1 MPHNGDERFAM
12 KVKTC
17 PDMTSSS
24 QDPGDDQGVTTSGF
38 LPAPLSK
45 NLLIMLSGQYG
56 VLIVMVV
63 MMMMMMMMMM
73 MTIHREHLLIMLS
86 GQYGVLI
93 VVVGAVLPVV
103 ETFANPNSYMFEG
116 FYIYLYLVSTIFVAY
131 VYAYL
136 LRKKAAFLPGF
147 KRAFSSFRRNISG
160 SSFSRSSSSTA
171 KSDPGGLAANVGS
184 GSATGKPR
192 RRKVAYN
199 ETPNTHTG
207 SFYLRV
213 GAIGFGIGCMIHNG
227 LTFGHYMEI
236 VHVGNACSGVIQAVK
251 PFLHLL
257 FTFVQMY
264 FIFMNSKM
272 CINHHKTFGRFG
284 LMHMAAAN
292 ICVWLRA
299 IVVETLHEIQIASRN
314 KTTSPVAVTSAGTA
328 NVTAGLAR
336 PRQADRLTAAAMKG
350 LLPELKCQWD
360 TLMGQV
366 LESSGSYLYPCIIEY
381 SLICASVLYVMWSQV
396 GHDPKRQKQ
405 QSRHVESVAES
416 FGDDDDDDDHLIALH
431 RMSVDC
437 SGSHRGLFMG
447 LFVFVGGVVMLVTF
461 YVLASSPVSLTSA
474 SVVSHVSESLIYVF
488 GLLATAAAG
497 WRMKHMRF
505 SRDQPVAVEQ
515 TLALISLTGLIAFA
529 MFNIVAAIFSPP
541 GSAMAVT
548 ILSNVLMLL
557 QGSGQAL
564 FMLAAMRVSP
574 ASAADVRRK
583 PGRQWVTF
591 LLVCNFALWCI
602 NTFETQRLENNLIQV
617 EFYGSTAW
625 NIFCHVSVPLGIY
638 YRFHSTVCL
647 SNIWKKAW
655 KCRRARQH

>member
-1 MPHNGDERFAM
+1 
-12 KVKTC
+12 
-17 PDMTSSS
+17 
-24 QDPGDDQGVTTSGF
+24 
-38 LPAPLSK
+38 
-45 NLLIMLSGQYG
+45 
-56 VLIVMVV
+56 
-63 MMMMMMMMMM
+63 
-73 MTIHREHLLIMLS
+73 MLS

-171 KSDPGGLAANVGS
+171 KSDPGGSAANVGS

-192 RRKVAYN
+192 LRKVAYN
-199 ETPNTHTG
+199 ETPNTYTG

-213 GAIGFGIGCMIHNG
+213 GAIGFAIGCMIHNG

-236 VHVGNACSGVIQAVK
+236 VYVGNAGSGVIQAVK

-336 PRQADRLTAAAMKG
+336 PRPADRLTAAAMKG
-350 LLPELKCQWD
+350 LLQELKCQWD

-416 FGDDDDDDDHLIALH
+416 FSDDDDDGHLTALH
-431 RMSVDC
+431 RMSVEC

-447 LFVFVGGVVMLVTF
+447 LFVFVGGV
-461 YVLASSPVSLTSA
+461 
-474 SVVSHVSESLIYVF
+474 
-488 GLLATAAAG
+488 
-497 WRMKHMRF
+497 
-505 SRDQPVAVEQ
+505 PVAVEQ

-602 NTFETQRLENNLIQV
+602 NTFETQRLEHNLIQV

-655 KCRRARQH
+655 KCRRARQDRGLAH